1 MNIAAR
7 GKSPAASERRCLSPE
22 TLRSASLLGHIAK
35 AMLPRRSLSGE
46 RFTALG
52 ADAGSCR
59 GLLGVLTRRLAWLV
73 LPLAAAP
80 AALDAQACLGF
91 GGSGFLSGSGAV
103 WRESSED
110 VRGLGGSAGFD
121 LGLVAAT
128 GHYLKFSGAD
138 EFDQEFDFED
148 MRANVALKL
157 PLPFLSVCPV
167 ASVGTGGVLSR
178 NFNDLPS
185 DSETVYGGGV
195 AVGLRLGAPASPV
208 AVIPSVMVS
217 VENYSVDR
225 LFDDIVEGDREF
237 GAVVRGGVTV
247 EIGSIYIRPHAV
259 FTTADDSYLLGG
271 VLLGV
276 AF

>member
-1 MNIAAR
+1 MN
-7 GKSPAASERRCLSPE
+7 RRDLS
-22 TLRSASLLGHIAK
+22 
-35 AMLPRRSLSGE
+35 
-46 RFTALG
+46 
-52 ADAGSCR
+52 
-59 GLLGVLTRRLAWLV
+59 RRLAWLV
-73 LPLAAAP
+73 LPAFAAP

-110 VRGLGGSAGFD
+110 VRGLGGSAGLD

-128 GHYLKFSGAD
+128 GHYLKFSGSD

-148 MRANVALKL
+148 IRANLALKL

-167 ASVGTGGVLSR
+167 ATVGTGGVLSR
-178 NFNDLPS
+178 NFDDLPYES
-185 DSETVYGGGV
+185 DTVYGGGV
-195 AVGLRLGAPASPV
+195 AAGIRLGAPASGL
-208 AVIPSVMVS
+208 AVIPSLLVS

-225 LFDDIVEGDREF
+225 LYDDIVEGDREF
-237 GAVVRGGVTV
+237 SAVVRGGVTI
-247 EIGSIYIRPHAV
+247 EIGSIYVRPHAV

-276 AF
+276 TF

>member
-1 MNIAAR
+1 MNMAA
-7 GKSPAASERRCLSPE
+7 P
-22 TLRSASLLGHIAK
+22 
-35 AMLPRRSLSGE
+35 
-46 RFTALG
+46 
-52 ADAGSCR
+52 
-59 GLLGVLTRRLAWLV
+59 TRRFVWLV

-80 AALDAQACLGF
+80 AALEAQACLGF

-167 ASVGTGGVLSR
+167 ASVGIGGVLTK

-195 AVGLRLGAPASPV
+195 AAGVRLGAPASPV

-237 GAVVRGGVTV
+237 SAVIRGGVTIEV
-247 EIGSIYIRPHAV
+247 GSIHVRPYVV
-259 FTTADDSYLLGG
+259 FTTAEDSYLIAGAQ
-271 VLLGV
+271 LGV
-276 AF
+276 TF